1 MAEKIIMPQLG
12 TTMTEGMVH
21 KWLKQVGDKVKK
33 GDVLVEF
40 STDKYAA
47 EIESEADGILRAMYV
62 QEGEEVPVLT
72 VLGIIAGQNEEIE
85 EPAKEMTGRNQDKD
99 TEAEVNTETEPI
111 IEQVKTNNLETRIK
125 ASPLAKKTAQNL
137 GVNLAQVP
145 YSKTTGR
152 IKQKDVL
159 EFHESNLAQ
168 SATMQGQNKSY
179 GATVMPTDTQVLM
192 STMRRVIGKR
202 MTESIVTAPQ
212 VTEMCEANVD
222 KLIEL
227 RNNLNS
233 QSQDVK
239 ITFTDIL
246 IKITA
251 AALRQIPQMNA
262 SRTQDSIILHDRIN
276 VGIAVALDNGLVVP
290 VVKDAD
296 RKGVKAISTE
306 IKELAGRAREGK
318 LSSEDTQGGTFT
330 VSNLGSFGVEG
341 FTPIVNLPECGILGV
356 GRIVRKPIVDENDQ
370 IVPANMMM
378 MSLTFDHRVVDG
390 ALAAKLLKL
399 IVDYIEYPG
408 RMYL

>member
-47 EIESEADGILRAMYV
+47 EIESETDGILRAIYV
-62 QEGEEVPVLT
+62 QEGEVPVLT
-72 VLGIIAGQNEEIE
+72 VLGIIAGENEEIE
-85 EPAKEMTGRNQDKD
+85 EPAKEMIGENKVGD
-99 TEAEVNTETEPI
+99 TVAEVKEETEPI

-145 YSKTTGR
+145 YSKSTGR

-159 EFHESNLAQ
+159 EFHESNLVQ
-168 SATMQGQNKSY
+168 SATMQRQNKSF
-179 GATVMPTDTQVLM
+179 GATVMPADTQVPM

-251 AALRQIPQMNA
+251 AALRQVPQMNA
-262 SRTQDSIILHDRIN
+262 SRTQDNIILHDRIN
-276 VGIAVALDNGLVVP
+276 IGVAVALDDGLVVP

-296 RKGVKAISTE
+296 RKGVKAISSE

-318 LSSEDTQGGTFT
+318 LSSDDTQSGTFT
-330 VSNLGSFGVEG
+330 VSNLGNFGVEG
-341 FTPIVNLPECGILGV
+341 FTPIINLPECGILGI
-356 GRIVRKPIVDENDQ
+356 GRIVRRPVVDENDQ
-370 IVPANMMM
+370 IVPANMMTL
-378 MSLTFDHRVVDG
+378 SLTLDHSVADG
-390 ALAAKLLKL
+390 AVAAKLLKL